1 MAPWVTEKRSEISKK
16 NFWGEKL
23 CGALG
28 DRETLRGKREKLLE
42 KSTVALRGGGTGVP
56 TLLHQSI
63 YICLHII
70 NSKTRSNRKV
80 ISSFIIELPSP
91 DVTSIEM
98 NADAYCIYSQSLI
111 PNTKDSTLWESSD
124 NYDGTRRLETYR
136 AVAKSK
142 GVAGKLEAMIF
153 LRNLV

>member
-1 MAPWVTEKRSEISKK
+1 MALWVTEKRSGVSKK
-16 NFWGEKL
+16 SSWRK
-23 CGALG
+23 ALW
-28 DRETLRGKREKLLE
+28 RL
-42 KSTVALRGGGTGVP
+42 GGGGRAFQLYCTKVY
-56 TLLHQSI
+56 I

-70 NSKTRSNRKV
+70 NSKTRSNCKV

-98 NADAYCIYSQSLI
+98 NADAYCICSQSLI